1 MQRTSCDANS
11 ELRGNCYE
19 CAYKLIHRCFGGDPQ
34 VCKIPEPVW
43 EKFSSLLTR
52 KSKVT
57 LVHGSVFTLSYGG
70 CRIEHAWIEVKNP
83 GESVKCFH
91 WQLGDRAFVAERRS
105 TDRTHRRYTVN
116 DARRMGVTTETYRP
130 WGDSKQGLH

>member
-1 MQRTSCDANS
+1 MQSTSFDAHS
-11 ELRGNCYE
+11 ELRANCYE
-19 CAYKLIHRCFGGDPQ
+19 FAFRLIHRYFGGNPQ

-43 EKFSSLLTR
+43 EKFSSLVTP

-70 CRIEHAWIEVKNP
+70 CRIDHAWIEVMNP

-91 WQLGDRAFVAERRS
+91 WQSGDRAFVAQRRS
-105 TDRTHRRYTVN
+105 TDRTHRRYTVIE
-116 DARRMGVTTETYRP
+116 AVRMGVTTETYGP
-130 WGDSKQGLH
+130 WGDAKQGLH